1 MRLRLIAVFL
11 GVVVLVL
18 LAQDLP
24 LAAHLRQVETERL
37 LAGLERDAFIIG
49 GTGEDLLAEET
60 DADVAD
66 LRATVELYA
75 ARDGARVVVT
85 DRDGT
90 AVVVS
95 DDPTRVGDDF
105 SSRPEIASA
114 LSGVPASGRRNS
126 QTLGGD
132 LVFVAVPVLSGPEI
146 VGAVRITFDAGVIDE
161 RVSKR
166 VRGLLG
172 VAAISLVA
180 AAIAAVFMAGTVTR
194 PLRRLERSTEQVAAG
209 KFDVPVADD
218 EGPPEVRRL
227 ARSFNAM
234 TQRVA
239 DLVDQQRSFAG
250 DASHQLRTPL
260 TALRLQLERAGEL
273 LDTDPPAARD
283 RLEAANAETERLQ
296 HMVEGLLLLA
306 RADQVGAPFTTVDVA
321 VVVRE
326 RVDVWQALAAEREVT
341 ISAEA
346 PRAAPAT
353 ALDGALEQVVDNLL
367 DNALAASAPGG
378 AVDVTVHAE
387 PEAVVVRVLDR
398 GRGMTD
404 EQIARAF
411 DRFWRAP
418 GGSSAGSGLGLAIV
432 RHLVTAS
439 GGEVSLARRD
449 GGGTVATVRFV
460 SSPT

>member
-24 LAAHLRQVETERL
+24 LASHLRQVETERL

-49 GTGEDLLAEET
+49 GTGEDLLAEES

-85 DRDGT
+85 DRFGT
-90 AVVVS
+90 AIVVS
-95 DDPTRVGDDF
+95 DDPTRVGSDF
-105 SSRPEIASA
+105 STRPEVASA
-114 LSGVPASGRRNS
+114 LTGQPTSGRRS
-126 QTLGGD
+126 SATLGGD
-132 LVFVAVPVLSGPEI
+132 LVFVAVPVLSGPEV

-161 RVSKR
+161 RVESR
-166 VRGLLG
+166 ARGLLG

-209 KFDVPVADD
+209 RFDVPVADD

-227 ARSFNAM
+227 ARSFNMM

-273 LDTDPPAARD
+273 LATDPEAARE
-283 RLEAANAETERLQ
+283 RLEAAGAETERLQ

-306 RADQVGAPFTTVDVA
+306 RADRASAPLTEVDVA
-321 VVVRE
+321 AVARE
-326 RVDVWQALAAEREVT
+326 RVEVWQALASDRRIT
-341 ISAEA
+341 ITTATPPTA
-346 PRAAPAT
+346 VAT
-353 ALDGALEQVVDNLL
+353 ALDGALEQIVDNLL
-367 DNALAASAPGG
+367 DNALAASEAGTT
-378 AVDVTVHAE
+378 VDVSVRAE
-387 PEAVVVRVLDR
+387 AGGVELRVLDR

-404 EQIARAF
+404 EQITRAF

-418 GGSSAGSGLGLAIV
+418 GGPSGGSGLGLAIV

-439 GGEVSLARRD
+439 GGEVSLHRREE
-449 GGGTVATVRFV
+449 GGTVATVRLV
-460 SSPT
+460 SPPA